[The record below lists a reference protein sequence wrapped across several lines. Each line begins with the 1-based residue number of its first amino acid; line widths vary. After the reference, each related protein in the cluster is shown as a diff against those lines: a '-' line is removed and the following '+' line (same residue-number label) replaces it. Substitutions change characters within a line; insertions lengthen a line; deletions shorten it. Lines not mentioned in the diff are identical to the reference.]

1 MNDVVKVTLGFFG
14 GVLALLALFAL
25 FPGGGTFGVGSMM
38 QGGQMMQGYG
48 DGPGGMMGFGS
59 SSPWWMLVPILFW
72 AGLLALIVWAVVR
85 IFPTNRAGDHRRDP
99 AEEIL
104 RERFARGE
112 IDGEDYERGLK
123 TLRGQKS
130 PRAESHQR

>member
-25 FPGGGTFGVGSMM
+25 FPGGGTFGMGSMM
-38 QGGQMMQGYG
+38 QGFG

-59 SSPWWMLVPILFW
+59 GSPWWMLVPILSW
-72 AGLLALIVWAVVR
+72 AGLLALIAWAVVR
-85 IFPTNRAGDHRRDP
+85 IFPTNRAGDHRHDS

-130 PRAESHQR
+130 PEIETRQR

>member
-1 MNDVVKVTLGFFG
+1 MNDAVKVTLGFFG

-25 FPGGGTFGVGSMM
+25 FPGGGTFGTGSMM
-38 QGGQMMQGYG
+38 QGFG

-59 SSPWWMLVPILFW
+59 GSPWWMLVPILSW
-72 AGLLALIVWAVVR
+72 AGLLALIAWAVVR
-85 IFPTNRAGDHRRDP
+85 IFPTNRAGDHRHDS

-112 IDGEDYERGLK
+112 IDAAEYASSLRV
-123 TLRGQKS
+123 LRGEA
-130 PRAESHQR
+130 RDENVGIGTR